1 MTEPEL
7 SPEDERSRSG
17 GPRGSEEAS
26 DTVVRRAGLADTDV
40 FLGLVDA
47 LADYERL
54 PRPTADARQRLI
66 RDGFG
71 EATLFDPYIVEIE
84 GRPVGYAITLST
96 YSSFLAQPTLFLED
110 LFVLPEARGRGVGR
124 VIFRHLAR
132 EAVRRG
138 CGRMEWV
145 VLDWNELAIG
155 FYERLGARRLT
166 EWQTYRLTRP
176 QLEEIAQSG

>member
-1 MTEPEL
+1 MIDIQPVGPGDEEL
-7 SPEDERSRSG
+7 
-17 GPRGSEEAS
+17 
-26 DTVVRRAGLADTDV
+26 

-54 PRPTADARQRLI
+54 ERPTAEARQRLV

-71 EATLFDPYIVEIE
+71 EDPLFHAYLAGLDGEV
-84 GRPVGYAITLST
+84 VGYAIVLFT
-96 YSSFLAQPTLFLED
+96 YSSFLARPTLYVED
-110 LFVLPEARGRGVGR
+110 LFVLPQARGSGVGKALLS
-124 VIFRHLAR
+124 FLAG

-145 VLDWNELAIG
+145 VLDWNQPAID

-166 EWQTYRLTRP
+166 EWYTYRLSGAE
-176 QLEEIAQSG
+176 LEAMAARGAGR